1 LSAAEFTR
9 QAAEVLG
16 QVISKL
22 TVIAVVFGV
31 ALTACS
37 DAAAPSDFRV
47 GATRTEVLS
56 SHGDPERRQT
66 LRKVDKSVLGP
77 IEDFWPRVPDGST
90 VEIWAYPVEGG
101 TIELYFVDDSEHVK
115 GKGFA
120 PSGAVFEG
128 RP

>member
-1 LSAAEFTR
+1 MLS
-9 QAAEVLG
+9 
-16 QVISKL
+16 QVISRL
-22 TVIAVVFGV
+22 IVVAVVFGL

-37 DAAAPSDFRV
+37 DAAAPGDFRV
-47 GATRTEVLS
+47 GATRAEVLA

-66 LRKVDKSVLGP
+66 LRKVDESVLGP
-77 IEDFWPRVPDGST
+77 IEDFWPSVPDGNT

-128 RP
+128 SP